1 MAKDLKT
8 LALARLSGFRHKT
21 VKVPEWR
28 NVSVVLREPSAE
40 AWYLWQEVLNG
51 DGEDDD
57 TLSVVAKTRRNLEAD
72 VTLFCDVL
80 CDTDLQRGFTPD
92 DREQVLAVYG
102 PVHAR
107 LLRQALELIADAE
120 SARKK

>member
-57 TLSVVAKTRRNLEAD
+57 TLSVVAKTRRNWK
-72 VTLFCDVL
+72 
-80 CDTDLQRGFTPD
+80 RM
-92 DREQVLAVYG
+92 
-102 PVHAR
+102 
-107 LLRQALELIADAE
+107 
-120 SARKK
+120 

>member
-1 MAKDLKT
+1 M
-8 LALARLSGFRHKT
+8 LS
-21 VKVPEWR
+21 VVPAGAFGR
-28 NVSVVLREPSAE
+28 GLVSVE
-40 AWYLWQEVLNG
+40 EVLNG

-80 CDTDLQRGFTPD
+80 CDTDLQRVFAPD
-92 DREQVLAVYG
+92 DREQVLAVDG

-107 LLRQALELIADAE
+107 
-120 SARKK
+120 

>member
-1 MAKDLKT
+1 MLKGDVDL
-8 LALARLSGFRHKT
+8 FNH
-21 VKVPEWR
+21 VI
-28 NVSVVLREPSAE
+28 
-40 AWYLWQEVLNG
+40 
-51 DGEDDD
+51 GE
-57 TLSVVAKTRRNLEAD
+57 TRRNLEAD

-80 CDTDLQRGFTPD
+80 CDTDLQRVFAPD

>member
-1 MAKDLKT
+1 M
-8 LALARLSGFRHKT
+8 
-21 VKVPEWR
+21 
-28 NVSVVLREPSAE
+28 LREPSAE
-40 AWYLWQEVLNG
+40 AWYCGRKCSMVMERMTIPVG
-51 DGEDDD
+51 GGE
-57 TLSVVAKTRRNLEAD
+57 TRRNLEAD

-80 CDTDLQRGFTPD
+80 CDTDLQRVFTPD

-120 SARKK
+120 SARKSTRRKFAF

>member
-1 MAKDLKT
+1 NPVGVGAK
-8 LALARLSGFRHKT
+8 
-21 VKVPEWR
+21 P
-28 NVSVVLREPSAE
+28 
-40 AWYLWQEVLNG
+40 
-51 DGEDDD
+51 
-57 TLSVVAKTRRNLEAD
+57 RRNLEAD

-80 CDTDLQRGFTPD
+80 CDTDLQRVFTPD